1 MFKSIKKRLKN
12 QRGLTLVELLAVVVI
27 LGIIAAIAV
36 PNIGKL
42 ISKTEDD
49 AKVAEG
55 IQIIN
60 AAKIYANSSKL
71 TFNASDAATLTE
83 TQLASY
89 LDNLKDGTFTVTVK
103 KVSGKYQYSLSN
115 HSSLDLVDKAD
126 WDDPDTTEITNVK
139 DGKVTEAELLAY

>member
-42 ISKTEDD
+42 IGKTEDD

-60 AAKIYANSSKL
+60 AAKLYVNSEVP
-71 TFNASDAATLTE
+71 TFGDDAEDSGTATTNTAYLDS
-83 TQLASY
+83 TQLADY
-89 LDNLKDGTFTVTVK
+89 LDNVQFTTYVIKVVK
-103 KVSGKYQYSLSN
+103 ANNGKYSYFLKTHDSIS
-115 HSSLDLVDKAD
+115 LVDST
-126 WDDPDTTEITNVK
+126 DTDTLASE
-139 DGKVTEAELLAY
+139 DELLDY